1 MIILPSIYTLI
12 MTIGLLVS
20 RHWLHISYGE
30 KGFIIAMLPF
40 LVILALFACLSYYKH
55 RQVIQPLPPKNH
67 LFLIAF
73 IPTVLVALF
82 AFVRTLSLS
91 SAFFLTFIGAILVG
105 IAEEGM
111 YRGFA
116 FTHAAKNW
124 GVIKGILFSAF
135 AFSLLHVVNIFGGL
149 SFSSM
154 LLQLVNTFL
163 MGIFFACCYYF
174 TQNIVMLMIFHGLW
188 DYIVL
193 SPIATDYPFVL
204 ILTLLVFILTIFMFT
219 KIYKQR
225 HTI

>member
-12 MTIGLLVS
+12 MAIGLLVS
-20 RHWLHISYGE
+20 RYGLNISYGE
-30 KGFIIAMLPF
+30 KDFIIAMLPF

-55 RQVIQPLPPKNH
+55 RQVIQSLPTKNH

-82 AFVRTLSLS
+82 AFVHTFSLS
-91 SAFFLTFIGAILVG
+91 STFFLTFVGAMLVG

-111 YRGFA
+111 YRGFV
-116 FTHAAKNW
+116 FTHATKNW
-124 GVIKGILFSAF
+124 GVIKGILFSAL
-135 AFSLLHVVNIFGGL
+135 AFSLLHVVNVFGGL
-149 SFSSM
+149 SLTSM
-154 LLQLVNTFL
+154 LIQLINTFF
-163 MGIFFACCYYF
+163 MGIFFACSYYF

-204 ILTLLVFILTIFMFT
+204 ILTLLVFILTIYMFT
-219 KIYKQR
+219 SIYKQKR
-225 HTI
+225 II